1 MADWNLIKAEYIAG
15 GISYRKLAEKHGVSF
30 TTLQRVGN
38 RENWVQLRQQAAD
51 EVAAKIVESVSRHE
65 AGKVVKI
72 NRVADKLLRKLS
84 ESIDRM
90 DVIDSQTLKQ
100 FTSALKDIKDIKGE
114 KSKID
119 LREQEARIARLEKDA
134 SGEDKSGEIVV
145 TFGTD
150 AEEYGV

>member
-51 EVAAKIVESVSRHE
+51 EVTAKIVESVSRHE
-65 AGKVVKI
+65 AGKAVKI

-84 ESIDRM
+84 ESVDRM
-90 DVIDSQTLKQ
+90 DVIDGQTLKH

-134 SGEDKSGEIVV
+134 AGEDKSGEIVV

>member
-65 AGKVVKI
+65 AGKAVKI

-134 SGEDKSGEIVV
+134 AGEDKSGEIVV